1 MRINSINNNTT
12 PAFQAL
18 YFKTPKIQAKVQ
30 KNPTFPSFLQDSAIG
45 WTIKKY
51 NIVIESVSH
60 SNKRFGYRAC
70 TDIMTKGDKILPAGL
85 KLRTQYHYLNAD
97 HDFDWYI
104 LRDEPIFNK
113 LSFANNIVK
122 EDMMSSS
129 IFAKFMSQTALPGIL
144 EKYKILIERAANNRI
159 VYRVCENI
167 KETKSGKLIPDG
179 YFSANVVF
187 PKNNVDTNLCWYAA
201 NLPDIIKM
209 NSKILVTTDK
219 VKQKF
224 TNSEIKDLFL
234 KYYEIQETADK
245 YNIIVTNS
253 CPADSLF
260 HKNATIKFVV
270 CTDIQQKGDKV
281 LPAGYYSPELTFPKN
296 HGYREILKN
305 GKEHLDRLLE
315 ALQPGSTSQEKDI
328 QKPLD
333 ELFV

>member
-1 MRINSINNNTT
+1 MRIDSINNNTT

-30 KNPTFPSFLQDSAIG
+30 KNPTFPSFLQDSDIAWI
-45 WTIKKY
+45 IKKY

-60 SNKRFGYRAC
+60 SNKSFGYRAC

-144 EKYKILIERAANNRI
+144 EKYKILIERAGNNRI

-187 PKNNVDTNLCWYAA
+187 PKNNVATNLYWYAA

-209 NSKILVTTDK
+209 NSNIFVTTDK
-219 VKQKF
+219 VNQKF

-234 KYYEIQETADK
+234 KNYEIHETADK
-245 YNIIVTNS
+245 YYIIVTNS
-253 CPADSLF
+253 CPAESLF

-270 CTDIQQKGDKV
+270 CTDIKQKGDKV
-281 LPAGYYSPELTFPKN
+281 LTAGYSSPELKFHRN
-296 HGYREILKN
+296 LGYREILKFN
-305 GKEHLDRLLE
+305 FSRKRYSETFR
-315 ALQPGSTSQEKDI
+315 
-328 QKPLD
+328 
-333 ELFV
+333 